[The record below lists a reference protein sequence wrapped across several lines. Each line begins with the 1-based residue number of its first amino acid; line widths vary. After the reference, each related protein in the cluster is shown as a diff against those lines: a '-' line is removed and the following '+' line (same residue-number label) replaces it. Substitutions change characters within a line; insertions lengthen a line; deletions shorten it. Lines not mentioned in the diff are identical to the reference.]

1 MPAMAI
7 YTFQRLIDSGN
18 WAPPQSDEVSHSS
31 SLPGLRNSLEN
42 WRETVERMDD
52 PSLCSLMV
60 WKGKL
65 EDVTDQYPDFILKAG
80 PRGGIIKELC

>member
-1 MPAMAI
+1 MAI

-18 WAPPQSDEVSHSS
+18 WAAPQSNDVSYSS
-31 SLPGLRNSLEN
+31 SLPGLRDSLED

-60 WKGKL
+60 WKGRV
-65 EDVTDQYPDFILKAG
+65 EDVVDQYPDFILRSG